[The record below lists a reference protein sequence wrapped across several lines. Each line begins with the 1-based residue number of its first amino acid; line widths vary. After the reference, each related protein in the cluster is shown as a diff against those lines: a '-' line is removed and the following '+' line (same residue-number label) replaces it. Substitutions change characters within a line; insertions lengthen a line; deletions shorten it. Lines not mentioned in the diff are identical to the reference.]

1 MTADSTPDIDAAIR
15 HAKARI
21 DEQRRLIAEFAAK
34 GYDTSAPLTL
44 LSCLHVNLSK
54 LQQRRRELTRTIDDV
69 IVVA

>member
-1 MTADSTPDIDAAIR
+1 MTADTVPDLDAAIR
-15 HAKARI
+15 DAKARI

-54 LQQRRRELTRTIDDV
+54 LERRRRELTRMIDD
-69 IVVA
+69 IVLVA

>member
-1 MTADSTPDIDAAIR
+1 MTADSVHDIDAAIQD
-15 HAKARI
+15 AKARI

-54 LQQRRRELTRTIDDV
+54 LEQRRRELTRMIDD
-69 IVVA
+69 IVVVA

>member
-1 MTADSTPDIDAAIR
+1 MTADTVPDLDAAIQE
-15 HAKARI
+15 AKARI
-21 DEQRRLIAEFAAK
+21 DEQRRLISEFAAK

-54 LQQRRRELTRTIDDV
+54 RQQRRRELTRTIDDV